1 MFTELVELGRR
12 ETKLHPA
19 LAPCQ
24 CDYDIV
30 IDNDGRFLKLIKMQ
44 QAIDYR
50 IHSKH
55 GQKR

>member
-1 MFTELVELGRR
+1 MFAELVELGKR

-30 IDNDGRFLKLIKMQ
+30 IDSCSNFLNLIQ
-44 QAIDYR
+44 FYC
-50 IHSKH
+50 
-55 GQKR
+55 